1 MKTVT
6 HPFGSA
12 SQVVAVRSK
21 KAAMTLSKRGHC
33 VIMRASNQQG
43 SKSKAEV
50 AVEEGLELFGAG
62 EAERALEQFLLA
74 QQLNGNRD
82 EMCAAIYNSSC
93 AYVKL
98 KRWSE
103 AVDALERAIN
113 DYDVKLVVALRDQD
127 LAPLRDRKEWNEL
140 LGRVSGGMGNEGF
153 AKLRA
158 EASSPFQL
166 VRTFLFGGLTAGASL
181 GVIVSTARLLAA
193 FGGAYEVEETLKTF
207 GINVACLAVL
217 GTLFVRELQSRDKN
231 VQMAAKEEDL
241 AMLQVSVSKDG
252 ERSVPLAAFR
262 GMYRPIIVAGSKGQV
277 KKSMSQAAK
286 YSNEFTARGIVVI
299 PVVLNSEDI
308 DEKLQQ
314 LKNDP
319 SFAASSEK
327 DASQK
332 GFGSPITATSSDSN
346 IQPESKKWK
355 LLPYDVDEWRKWIQ
369 GLGIDDSGPKTEV
382 YAQIQLDGVVRCSGM
397 GPPPFERLLDDI
409 PVLDSIQTRFSDG
422 RGMKSS

>member
-1 MKTVT
+1 MKVVT
-6 HPFGSA
+6 HRFGSA
-12 SQVVAVRSK
+12 SHVVAVKSR
-21 KAAMTLSKRGHC
+21 KAAVMRPKRGYYVTLS
-33 VIMRASNQQG
+33 ASNQQS
-43 SKSKAEV
+43 SKSKAEA
-50 AVEEGLELFGAG
+50 AVEKGLELFGVG
-62 EAERALEQFLLA
+62 EAEKALEQFLLA

-82 EMCAAIYNSSC
+82 EMCAAVYNSSC

-98 KRWSE
+98 KRWND
-103 AVDALERAIN
+103 AADALERAIN
-113 DYDVKLVVALRDQD
+113 DYDVKLVVALKDQD

-166 VRTFLFGGLTAGASL
+166 VRTFLFGGLAAGASL

-193 FGGAYEVEETLKTF
+193 FGGVYELEETLKTF
-207 GINVACLAVL
+207 GINVVCLAVL
-217 GTLFVRELQSRDKN
+217 GALFVRELQSRDKS

-277 KKSMSQAAK
+277 KKSMSQAAR
-286 YSNEFTARGIVVI
+286 YSNELTARGIVVI
-299 PVVLNSEDI
+299 PVVLNTEDI
-308 DEKLQQ
+308 DEKIEQ
-314 LKNDP
+314 LKSDP
-319 SFAASSEK
+319 SFATSSEK
-327 DASQK
+327 DAAQK
-332 GFGSPITATSSDSN
+332 GFGSPAKATSSDSVTM
-346 IQPESKKWK
+346 PESKKWK

-369 GLGIDDSGPKTEV
+369 GLGIDDSGAKTEI
-382 YAQIQLDGVVRCSGM
+382 YAQIQLDGVVRSSGI
-397 GPPPFERLLDDI
+397 GAPPFEKLLEDI